1 MDKQQA
7 DKLITE
13 YFQKIYGFAVSKSFS
28 YAEAEDLCGD
38 IVQEV
43 YLSLL
48 RAREVICPDN
58 YIRRIAAHV
67 YAKFVS
73 RKKKHE
79 GVSIDMVQLSYEEDF
94 LPADTEEELCRL
106 RREIAFLT
114 EKRRQIVYLF
124 YYENKSI
131 SSISKTTGIPEGTIK
146 WHLNKA
152 RIELKERF
160 TMERKIGK
168 LGIAPVSA
176 ASIAHGGT
184 PGPEGGP
191 EYYLGDKLNLNIV
204 YSVYFTPKTLEEIAE
219 ELGCTPVFIEDKVQ
233 FLEENGY
240 LIRTRGNRFT
250 TYVSFSPRVYTAEWE
265 DTKLKKQ
272 MEIAKKLAEVY
283 VPAVQASIADIQDVY
298 IPGGNR
304 QLLEATAIFYGVTR
318 KCGGYADKDLSL
330 YNIKTSTGG
339 KYLVFV
345 DLEAECADPT
355 YVPQMHQ
362 SEWTV
367 CGAMERSSD
376 KYPEI
381 YSWAVNSKL
390 DSRTGG
396 WKDNLYTDYE
406 YLYEYMRGSIR
417 DDTANAEKFHRLRK
431 RGFLTEDNQINVMI
445 IRSAPREFFRRIPP
459 LTEEYKQ
466 MFADFIL
473 ETAAQEAKQYP
484 PQMQDLV
491 IDLTANGFIGS
502 AVAVMLLDELYKN
515 GTFRP
520 LTEQEKAAANLIM
533 FSDILPEDNMHLL
546 FS

>member
-48 RAREVICPDN
+48 RAQEVICPDH

-114 EKRRQIVYLF
+114 ERRRQIVYLF

-176 ASIAHGGT
+176 ESIGHGGT

-204 YSVYFTPKTLEEIAE
+204 YSVYFTPKTPEEIAE

-250 TYVSFSPRVYTAEWE
+250 TYVSFSPRVYAAEWE
-265 DTKLKKQ
+265 DTKLKKR

-283 VPAVQASIADIQDVY
+283 VPAVQKSIADIQDVY

-304 QLLEATAIFYGVTR
+304 QLLEAAAIFYGVTEN
-318 KCGGYADKDLSL
+318 CGGYTDKDLSL

-339 KYLVFV
+339 KYLAFV
-345 DLEAECADPT
+345 DLEAECTDPD

-445 IRSAPREFFRRIPP
+445 VRSKPREFFRRIPP
-459 LTEEYKQ
+459 LAEEYKQ

-491 IDLTANGFIGS
+491 IGLTANGFIGS
-502 AVAVMLLDELYKN
+502 GVAVMLLDELYKN

-520 LTEQEKAAANLIM
+520 LTEQERAAANLIM